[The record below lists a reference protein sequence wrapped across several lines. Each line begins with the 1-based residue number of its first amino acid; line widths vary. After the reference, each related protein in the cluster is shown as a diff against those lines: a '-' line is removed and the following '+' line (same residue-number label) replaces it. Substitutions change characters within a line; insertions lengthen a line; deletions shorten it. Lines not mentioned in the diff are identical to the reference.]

1 MKMEDVE
8 QMNYAMAIVGHGRYP
23 EGVLSALKLLI
34 GTTEG
39 MTAFNLDENTT
50 HERFEQ
56 CLNDFLKENKHAI
69 IFADMTG
76 GAPHQIVSRLI
87 IEKNQPHQYIISS
100 APLNLILDLYAKN
113 MSGFEDNAIEETLRH
128 TVELSKQ
135 LIEILPDRMKTNST
149 KVPIPNAAPD
159 EEDGI

>member
-1 MKMEDVE
+1 
-8 QMNYAMAIVGHGRYP
+8 MNYAMAIVGHGRYP

-87 IEKNQPHQYIISS
+87 I
-100 APLNLILDLYAKN
+100 
-113 MSGFEDNAIEETLRH
+113 LRD
-128 TVELSKQ
+128 SKRSESQ
-135 LIEILPDRMKTNST
+135 VLAHLGAWHLGTWL
-149 KVPIPNAAPD
+149 
-159 EEDGI
+159 

>member
-1 MKMEDVE
+1 MEDVE

-23 EGVLSALKLLI
+23 EGFSALKLLI

-87 IEKNQPHQYIISS
+87 IEKNQPNQYIISS

-159 EEDGI
+159 EGDGI

>member
-56 CLNDFLKENKHAI
+56 CLNDFLKENKHLN
-69 IFADMTG
+69 FQVKCDDDNEFL
-76 GAPHQIVSRLI
+76 IV
-87 IEKNQPHQYIISS
+87 
-100 APLNLILDLYAKN
+100 
-113 MSGFEDNAIEETLRH
+113 
-128 TVELSKQ
+128 V
-135 LIEILPDRMKTNST
+135 
-149 KVPIPNAAPD
+149 
-159 EEDGI
+159 

>member
-1 MKMEDVE
+1 MDGCFRNVGSSQMKMEDVE

-87 IEKNQPHQYIISS
+87 IEKISHINIS
-100 APLNLILDLYAKN
+100 FQVRL
-113 MSGFEDNAIEETLRH
+113 
-128 TVELSKQ
+128 
-135 LIEILPDRMKTNST
+135 
-149 KVPIPNAAPD
+149 
-159 EEDGI
+159 

>member
-1 MKMEDVE
+1 
-8 QMNYAMAIVGHGRYP
+8 MNYAMAIVGHGRYP

-69 IFADMTG
+69 IFCRYDWGCTASDC
-76 GAPHQIVSRLI
+76 
-87 IEKNQPHQYIISS
+87 
-100 APLNLILDLYAKN
+100 
-113 MSGFEDNAIEETLRH
+113 
-128 TVELSKQ
+128 
-135 LIEILPDRMKTNST
+135 LPANH
-149 KVPIPNAAPD
+149 
-159 EEDGI
+159 